1 MSKQNLL
8 KEIEEQTDKNQD
20 LMNLFIS
27 LQTQNLKER
36 QNEKMT
42 EELANFNSSV
52 KKTDIDSIKG
62 RQKDDFFLKNQ

>member
-1 MSKQNLL
+1 MAKQNLL
-8 KEIEEQTDKNQD
+8 KEIEEQTEKNQD

-42 EELANFNSSV
+42 EELANFNSSL

-62 RQKDDFFLKNQ
+62 RQKEDFFL